1 MTRILLIRHA
11 HHDYIGRAIAG
22 WRAGV
27 SLSAQGKVEAAALA
41 ERLASA
47 EINAI
52 YSSPLERAL
61 ETALPLSKR
70 LDLQIEVRDA
80 LGEVQFGEWT
90 GRTMAELDADPLWH
104 RFNRYR
110 SSTRAPNGELMLE
123 SQARIVGEI
132 ERIREQHPNGMI
144 AVFSHGDVIR
154 AAVLHYLG
162 MPIDLFQR
170 IEIHPA
176 SVTTMDLDENGPR
189 ILKLNETGC

>member
-22 WRAGV
+22 WRPGV

-70 LDLQIEVRDA
+70 FDLQIEVRDA

-90 GRTMAELDADPLWH
+90 GRTMADLDADPLWH